1 MPNITDANQN
11 GNGEPEPRP
20 NTRTNHEFAAAIN
33 GVFRRSVEDIHAI
46 GRLLLEAR
54 IELASNAYLYMLHKQ
69 LDFGGRNAR
78 LYVKIARNPVLVKRQ
93 YISAQ
98 PNSLTKL
105 VELTKLPLEY
115 LEKLFER
122 GKITPKIEIETIQE
136 WVEEQK
142 KARVD
147 WDNAPAHLLWLAD
160 HFEPQYP
167 EPGPQHARRIVTEDG
182 FTFDHLT
189 SHKDW
194 INKLHAAYLEL
205 QEQERRLW
213 SADDYAIEAETARL
227 QAQVAQADEFVTG
240 GYAAAA
246 EPEEEDDE

>member
-1 MPNITDANQN
+1 MPNIADRNQN
-11 GNGEPEPRP
+11 GNPAPEPIP
-20 NTRTNHEFAAAIN
+20 NTRSRHEFAAEIN
-33 GVFRRSVEDIHAI
+33 ALNRNSVENIHAI
-46 GRLLLEAR
+46 GRKLLEAR
-54 IELASNAYLYMLHKQ
+54 IELPSNDYLYMLHKQ
-69 LDFGGRNAR
+69 LDFGERNAR
-78 LYVKIARNPVLVKRQ
+78 LYITIARNPVLVKRKW
-93 YISAQ
+93 ISAQ
-98 PNSLTKL
+98 PSSLTKL
-105 VELTKLPLEY
+105 VELTKLPVEY

-122 GKITPKIEIETIQE
+122 EKITPKIELEAIKELVQE
-136 WVEEQK
+136 H
-142 KARVD
+142 KAARLD

-213 SADDYAIEAETARL
+213 STDDSAIEAETARR

-240 GYAAAA
+240 GYAEPA
-246 EPEEEDDE
+246 EGDDGD